1 MQYFVIVMSM
11 NAPSEG
17 SRVWIKFHVLEI
29 GSFSGRQVQPC
40 RGEYVRIAASNTI
53 ESLME
58 NDFHLVINDVVHRVD
73 TPPRERMSQVSAAG
87 FSGSTHDR
95 SQQHQHQDP
104 SSHAEDEGADLGK
117 SIMQMNGREL

>member
-1 MQYFVIVMSM
+1 MRVVQQVNFCVNVSVHFSM
-11 NAPSEG
+11 WFRPPITDG
-17 SRVWIKFHVLEI
+17 
-29 GSFSGRQVQPC
+29 
-40 RGEYVRIAASNTI
+40 VRIAASNTI